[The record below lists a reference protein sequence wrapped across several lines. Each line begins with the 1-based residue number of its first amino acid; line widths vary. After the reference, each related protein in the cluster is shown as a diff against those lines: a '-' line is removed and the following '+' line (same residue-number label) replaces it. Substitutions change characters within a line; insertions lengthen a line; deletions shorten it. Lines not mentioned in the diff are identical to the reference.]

1 MIDLESQGFAT
12 ADLVLTESQCEHIVE
27 SLPAV
32 PAGRG
37 GVRNLI
43 AHPTVARLLL
53 HERLGAYLWK
63 IIGRD
68 LVAVKATL
76 FDKTPHA
83 NWRGQWHQDRVI
95 AVRERLAV
103 PGFGPW
109 TSRAGSLHVEAP
121 ATVLSQMLAV
131 RIHLDQCGPDNGPLR
146 VIAGSHQHGKLS
158 NDSLAATVAGNPIV
172 ELYAPQGALVLM
184 RPLLVHSSVPAAA
197 PEHRRVL
204 HIVFAPVESISPLQW
219 QNAVKLRRAM

>member
-1 MIDLESQGFAT
+1 MRELDANGFAI
-12 ADLVLTESQCEHIVE
+12 ADLVLTDGQCERIVE

-32 PAGRG
+32 AAGRG

-43 AHPTVARLLL
+43 AHPTVVRLLL
-53 HERLGAYLWK
+53 HERFGAYLWK
-63 IIGRD
+63 IVGRE

-76 FDKTPHA
+76 FDKTPQA
-83 NWRGQWHQDRVI
+83 NWRVQWHQDRVI

-109 TSRAGSLHVEAP
+109 TTKAGSLHVEAP

-131 RIHLDQCGPDNGPLR
+131 RVHLDQCGPDNGPLR

-158 NDSLAATVAGNPIV
+158 DDDLAATVAANQV
-172 ELYAPQGALVLM
+172 LEVYAPQGALMMM
-184 RPLLVHSSVPAAA
+184 RPLLVHSSAPAMRS
-197 PEHRRVL
+197 EHRRIL
-204 HIVFAPVESISPLQW
+204 HIEFAPAESISPLQW
-219 QNAVKLRRAM
+219 QNTVRLRRAA